1 MKSMALLWA
10 YAADEISMTKVT
22 IGTRVYEVELKS
34 DSINV
39 DGHEF
44 LVSIEKGEEFVTV
57 LVGDV
62 AYRVAL
68 PPEDERKSGMT
79 VEVDHR
85 PFVIEFETGL
95 SIAKTT
101 TNPSAPTTRGK
112 KKTASAARKGA
123 IVSELAGKI
132 LQVNFA
138 EGDTIEA
145 GEVILLLEAMKMEN
159 NVMAEKSGI
168 VKEVLVSKGD
178 SVGAGDVLAVI
189 E

>member
-1 MKSMALLWA
+1 MALLWA

-22 IGTRVYEVELKS
+22 IGARDYEVELKS

-85 PFVIEFETGL
+85 PFVLEFESGL
-95 SIAKTT
+95 
-101 TNPSAPTTRGK
+101 
-112 KKTASAARKGA
+112 
-123 IVSELAGKI
+123 
-132 LQVNFA
+132 
-138 EGDTIEA
+138 
-145 GEVILLLEAMKMEN
+145 
-159 NVMAEKSGI
+159 
-168 VKEVLVSKGD
+168 
-178 SVGAGDVLAVI
+178 
-189 E
+189 

>member
-1 MKSMALLWA
+1 MALLWA

-22 IGTRVYEVELKS
+22 IGTRDYEVELKS
-34 DSINV
+34 DSISV

-44 LVSIEKGEEFVTV
+44 LVSIEKGDEFVTV

-85 PFVIEFETGL
+85 PFVLEFETGL
-95 SIAKTT
+95 SITKTT
-101 TNPSAPTTRGK
+101 ANPSTPTTRSK
-112 KKTASAARKGA
+112 KKPASVARKGA

-132 LQVNFA
+132 LQVNFS

-159 NVMAEKSGI
+159 EIKASSSGKI
-168 VKEVLVSKGD
+168 TELPVKEGMQVAEGET
-178 SVGAGDVLAVI
+178 LAII

>member
-1 MKSMALLWA
+1 MALLWA

-22 IGTRVYEVELKS
+22 IGARDYEVELKS

-85 PFVIEFETGL
+85 PFVLEFESGL
-95 SIAKTT
+95 SITKTT
-101 TNPSAPTTRGK
+101 TNPSTPTTRSK

-159 NVMAEKSGI
+159 AIPSPIDGI
-168 VKEVLVSKGD
+168 VKELTNQPGARVAKNDILVI
-178 SVGAGDVLAVI
+178 L

>member
-1 MKSMALLWA
+1 MALLWA

-22 IGTRVYEVELKS
+22 IGTRDYEVELKS

-101 TNPSAPTTRGK
+101 TNQSAPTTRGK

-159 NVMAEKSGI
+159 EIKASSSGKI
-168 VKEVLVSKGD
+168 TELPVKEGMQVAEGD
-178 SVGAGDVLAVI
+178 TLAII